1 MGLSSSH
8 RFLRE
13 ANRAA
18 GAGDYFRWPA
28 VGAALGYTD
37 DQSIRA
43 LSSLDERKLLILLVE
58 GNARLLGAGRRLAQE
73 LEVNH
78 PGR

>member
-1 MGLSSSH
+1 MGLSSAH
-8 RFLRE
+8 RFLCE

-18 GAGDYFRWPA
+18 GTGEYFRWQA

-43 LSSLDERKLLILLVE
+43 LNSLDDRKLLILLVE
-58 GNARLLGAGRRLAQE
+58 GNARLLGAGRRLAHE
-73 LEVNH
+73 LGVARL
-78 PGR
+78 GR

>member
-1 MGLSSSH
+1 MGLSSAH

-13 ANRAA
+13 ASRAA
-18 GAGDYFRWPA
+18 GAGDYFRWQA

-43 LSSLDERKLLILLVE
+43 VNSLDERKLLILLVE

-73 LEVNH
+73 LEVSH

>member
-1 MGLSSSH
+1 MGLSSSL

-13 ANRAA
+13 ANRIA
-18 GAGDYFRWPA
+18 GTGDYFRWSA
-28 VGAALGYTD
+28 VGAALGYSD

-43 LSSLDERKLLILLVE
+43 LESLDERKLLILLVD
-58 GNARLLGAGRRLAQE
+58 GHARLLRAGRRRAAE
-73 LEVNH
+73 LEATK

>member
-1 MGLSSSH
+1 MGLSLAH

-28 VGAALGYTD
+28 VGSALGYTD
-37 DQSIRA
+37 DQSLRA
-43 LSSLDERKLLILLVE
+43 LNALDQRKLLILLVE

-73 LEVNH
+73 LEISK